1 VTRPGPDP
9 ELLELFQ
16 NIEEEIPFPNT
27 VPDLKASLQDALA
40 KANRLVPSEAGSVY
54 LYRPRRDELV
64 IAVSYGASAVSL
76 ESKAV
81 PRNKGFAG
89 YAFESGPLLAN
100 DVQNDPRFYRR
111 IDAEAQFKTKSVLC
125 APLDVGPRRF
135 GVIQLLNRV
144 GGDGADGAYTDRDLD
159 LLNVLAQLI
168 TQSISHASAAARD
181 PLTGL
186 YNSRSLHER
195 LAKGLAEARTTGEE
209 FCVLFIDLD
218 HFKQVND
225 RYGHQVGSRTL
236 IAVARLL
243 RDNTRQ
249 HDFIA
254 RYGGDEFIL
263 VIPNCTIEEGVQ
275 IAEKIRVRI
284 AEAEFMKDEGLDLR
298 FLTSS
303 IGCASSRDADHD
315 RDALLRLADT
325 AMYEAKVGR
334 NRVVV
339 LGRGDVASASAS
351 GSPVRPK

>member
-1 VTRPGPDP
+1 MGTVDRAVSRGGADP
-9 ELLELFQ
+9 ELAELFQ

-54 LYRPRRDELV
+54 LFRPRRDELV
-64 IAVSYGASAVSL
+64 IAVSYGASAPSV

-81 PRNKGFAG
+81 PRNRGFAG
-89 YAFESGPLLAN
+89 YSFENGPLLAN
-100 DVQNDPRFYRR
+100 DVQSDTRFYRR
-111 IDAEAQFKTKSVLC
+111 IETEAKFTTRSVLC
-125 APLDVGPRRF
+125 TPLEVGGRRF
-135 GVIQLLNRV
+135 GVIQLLNRL
-144 GGDGADGAYTDRDLD
+144 GEPGAAVAYTERDLE

-186 YNSRSLHER
+186 YNSRSLHEHLGKELAASR
-195 LAKGLAEARTTGEE
+195 LTGDE
-209 FCVLFIDLD
+209 FCVLFLDLD

-225 RYGHQVGSRTL
+225 RYGHQIGSRTL

-243 RDNTRQ
+243 RENTRQ

-263 VIPNCTIEEGVQ
+263 VIPSCTVDEGVA
-275 IAEKIRVRI
+275 IAEKIRRKI
-284 AEAEFMKDEGLDLR
+284 EATSFFKEEGYDLA

-303 IGCASSRDADHD
+303 IGCASSRDSGDD
-315 RDALLRLADT
+315 RDVLLGLADT
-325 AMYEAKVGR
+325 AMYQAKVGR

-339 LGRGDVASASAS
+339 LGREALGKPS
-351 GSPVRPK
+351 

>member
-1 VTRPGPDP
+1 MSRGTLDP
-9 ELLELFQ
+9 ELAELFQ
-16 NIEEEIPFPNT
+16 HIEEEIPFT
-27 VPDLKASLQDALA
+27 SAVPDLKASLQDALA

-54 LYRPRRDELV
+54 LFRPRRDELV
-64 IAVSYGASAVSL
+64 IAVSFGSSAPSV

-89 YAFESGPLLAN
+89 YSFENGPLLAN
-100 DVQNDPRFYRR
+100 DVQADPRFYRR
-111 IDAEAQFKTKSVLC
+111 IETEAKFKTRSVLC
-125 APLDVGPRRF
+125 APLEIGDRRF
-135 GVIQLLNRV
+135 GVIQLLNRSAEP
-144 GGDGADGAYTDRDLD
+144 GGDGAYTERDLE
-159 LLNVLAQLI
+159 LLSVLAQLI

-195 LAKGLAEARTTGEE
+195 LAKELASTRLTGDE

-225 RYGHQVGSRTL
+225 RYGHLIGSRTL
-236 IAVARLL
+236 IAVAKLL
-243 RDNTRQ
+243 RESTRQ

-263 VIPNCTIEEGVQ
+263 VIPNCDLEAGVAV
-275 IAEKIRVRI
+275 AEKIRRRI
-284 AEAEFMKDEGLDLR
+284 ESAEFMKDEGLDLR

-303 IGCASSRDADHD
+303 IGCASSRDSDHD
-315 RDALLRLADT
+315 RDELLRDADT
-325 AMYEAKVGR
+325 AMYEAKVER

-339 LGRGDVASASAS
+339 LGRGA
-351 GSPVRPK
+351 PR